1 MEEEEKPI
9 ETEDIIDSFVDTL
22 DELSEKYGFTDEEK
36 ARIRELIFGLEN
48 IRNAEEPIYDA
59 EAEEMV
65 VEEPEGEEDAE
76 EE

>member
-1 MEEEEKPI
+1 MEKEPI
-9 ETEDIIDSFVDTL
+9 DTADIIDSLVDTL
-22 DELSEKYGFTDEEK
+22 DELSDKYGFTDEEN
-36 ARIRELIFGLEN
+36 ARIREHIFGLEN

-65 VEEPEGEEDAE
+65 VEEPEGEDEDGE

>member
-1 MEEEEKPI
+1 MEKEPI
-9 ETEDIIDSFVDTL
+9 ETADIIDSLVDTL
-22 DELSEKYGFTDEEK
+22 DELSDKYGFTEEEN
-36 ARIRELIFGLEN
+36 ARIREHIFGLEN

-65 VEEPEGEEDAE
+65 LEEEPEGDEDGE

>member
-1 MEEEEKPI
+1 MEKEPI
-9 ETEDIIDSFVDTL
+9 ETADIIDSLVDTI
-22 DELSEKYGFTDEEK
+22 DELSDKYGFTDEEN
-36 ARIRELIFGLEN
+36 ARIREHIFGLEN

-65 VEEPEGEEDAE
+65 VEEEPEGDEDGE

>member
-1 MEEEEKPI
+1 MEKEPI
-9 ETEDIIDSFVDTL
+9 ETADIIDSLVDTL
-22 DELSEKYGFTDEEK
+22 DELSDKYGFTDEEN
-36 ARIRELIFGLEN
+36 ARIREHIFGLEN

-65 VEEPEGEEDAE
+65 VEEEPEGDEDGE

>member
-1 MEEEEKPI
+1 MEKEPI
-9 ETEDIIDSFVDTL
+9 ETADIIDSLVDTL
-22 DELSEKYGFTDEEK
+22 DELSDKYGFTEEEN
-36 ARIRELIFGLEN
+36 ARIREHIFGLEN

-65 VEEPEGEEDAE
+65 VEDEPEGEDDAE

>member
-1 MEEEEKPI
+1 MEKEPI
-9 ETEDIIDSFVDTL
+9 ETADIIDSLVDTL
-22 DELSEKYGFTDEEK
+22 DELSDKYGFTEEEN
-36 ARIRELIFGLEN
+36 ARIREHIFGLEN

-65 VEEPEGEEDAE
+65 VEEEPEGEDDGE

>member
-1 MEEEEKPI
+1 MEKEPI
-9 ETEDIIDSFVDTL
+9 DTADIIDSLVDTL
-22 DELSEKYGFTDEEK
+22 DELSDKYGFTDEEK
-36 ARIRELIFGLEN
+36 ARIREHIFGLEN

-65 VEEPEGEEDAE
+65 VEEPEGDDDGE

>member
-1 MEEEEKPI
+1 MEKEPI
-9 ETEDIIDSFVDTL
+9 ETADIIDSLVDTL
-22 DELSEKYGFTDEEK
+22 DELSEKYGFTDEEN
-36 ARIRELIFGLEN
+36 ARIREHIFGLEN

-65 VEEPEGEEDAE
+65 VEEEPEGDEDGE

>member
-1 MEEEEKPI
+1 MEKEPI
-9 ETEDIIDSFVDTL
+9 DTADIIDSLVDTL
-22 DELSEKYGFTDEEK
+22 DELSDKYGFTDEEN
-36 ARIRELIFGLEN
+36 ARIREHIFGLEN

-65 VEEPEGEEDAE
+65 VEEEPEGDDDGE